1 MGGLLYP
8 RAVLVAWLVVLVVFL
23 GALTRVTFGFG
34 EAVVAMPLLALLPIG
49 LHTAASLMGLV
60 GLILAATS
68 MVGGFRD
75 VDRGVLVRLLAG
87 TAVGVPVG
95 LVLVLLVPEQVVSV
109 LLGLFLVVY
118 GAYGLSPHG
127 FTGRV
132 GQRWAPPVGVVA
144 GGLGSA
150 YSFHGIPVAVYGTLR
165 GWSPEVFR
173 GTLQAF
179 FLVSGVLV
187 VTGQAL
193 GGLWSQELLVLVG
206 VSLPAIAVAML
217 IGRALHGQMPAHRFQ
232 RYVHLLVVVLGFLLV
247 GKVVLQS

>member
-1 MGGLLYP
+1 MLAAWLV
-8 RAVLVAWLVVLVVFL
+8 VLVVVLVVFL

-60 GLILAATS
+60 GLIIAATS
-68 MVGGFRD
+68 VVGSTGH
-75 VDRGVLVRLLAG
+75 VDRGVLLRLLAG
-87 TAVGVPVG
+87 TALGVPLG
-95 LVLVLLVPEQVVSV
+95 LVLVLVVPQEVASV
-109 LLGLFLVVY
+109 LLGGFLVAY
-118 GAYGLSPHG
+118 GVYGLSPGG
-127 FTGRV
+127 FTGPV
-132 GQRWAPPVGVVA
+132 GQRWASPVGVVA

-165 GWSPEVFR
+165 DWPPEVFR

-193 GGLWSQELLVLVG
+193 GGLWSEELLVLVAA
-206 VSLPAIAVAML
+206 SLPAIGGAML
-217 IGRALHGQMPAHRFQ
+217 LGRVLHGRMPAHRFQ
-232 RYVHLLVVVLGFLLV
+232 RYVHLLVLVLGLVLV
-247 GKVVLQS
+247 GKALLPT